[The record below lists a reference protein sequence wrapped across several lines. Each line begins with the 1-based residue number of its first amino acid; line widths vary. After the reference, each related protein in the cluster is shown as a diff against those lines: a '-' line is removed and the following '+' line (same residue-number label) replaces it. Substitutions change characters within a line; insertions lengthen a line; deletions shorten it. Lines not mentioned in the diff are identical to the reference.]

1 MKRQLTLG
9 EYRAIDLTILALMLA
24 LFEGL
29 IIRFATGSFYGTVSL
44 AAAVTAIVYMR
55 WSWWGAIHAALS
67 GALFC
72 LYYSMLPGAQSVTWR
87 DYAIYMGG
95 NLVSLLAVFV
105 LHKVGK
111 ERVRESA
118 LGSLGF
124 GLGVIALMQ
133 GGRMA
138 IALALGRAAS
148 TVVWDHFLYDSLS
161 ILFTL
166 VVIWIVRR
174 LDGVFED
181 QKHYLLRLQEESQRN
196 NTEQ

>member
-9 EYRAIDLTILALMLA
+9 EYRAIDLAILALILA
-24 LFEGL
+24 VFEGL
-29 IIRFATGSFYGTVSL
+29 IIRFTTGSVYGTVSL
-44 AAAVTAIVYMR
+44 AAAMTAIVYMR
-55 WSWWGAIHAALS
+55 WSFWGAIHAALS
-67 GALFC
+67 GTLFC
-72 LYYSMLPGAQSVTWR
+72 LYYSLLPGAQSVTWR
-87 DYAIYMGG
+87 DYVIYIGG
-95 NLVSLLAVFV
+95 NLLSLLAVAV
-105 LHKVGK
+105 LEKAGK
-111 ERVRESA
+111 ERVRQSV

-124 GLGVIALMQ
+124 ALGVILLMQ
-133 GGRMA
+133 LGRIL
-138 IALALGRAAS
+138 IALAFGEAPE
-148 TVVWDHFLYDSLS
+148 TVIWDHFLYDSLS